1 MPDNPNYV
9 KPEARMAV
17 SSSEIPSHNVEL
29 GNNLH
34 VSLSL
39 CRQFFEGGLLK
50 IVGPYS
56 YSIPQ

>member
-1 MPDNPNYV
+1 MPDIPNYV

-17 SSSEIPSHNVEL
+17 STGEIPSHYVKL
-29 GNNLH
+29 GNNPH
-34 VSLSL
+34 VDMSIS
-39 CRQFFEGGLLK
+39 RQFFEGGLLK